1 MGEQFSDN
9 TRISDPRSPII
20 PSNVIFKDRSV
31 VKIDFVDIVGMIFKT
46 TFIEHESPRMT
57 VVRFTRYLKLICL
70 WVRPFSQPKIED
82 PFVEVLF
89 GLCVATGDYHSN
101 C

>member
-1 MGEQFSDN
+1 M
-9 TRISDPRSPII
+9 
-20 PSNVIFKDRSV
+20 
-31 VKIDFVDIVGMIFKT
+31 KIDFVDIVGMIFKT

-101 C
+101 CSHLTLTKTLFLYCPPFPYYW